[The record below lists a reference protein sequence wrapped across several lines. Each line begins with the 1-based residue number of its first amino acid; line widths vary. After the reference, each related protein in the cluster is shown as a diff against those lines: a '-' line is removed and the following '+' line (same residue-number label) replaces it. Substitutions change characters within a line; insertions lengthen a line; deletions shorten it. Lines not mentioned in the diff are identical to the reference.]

1 MGGLVGLF
9 RLLRNRNSLHFS
21 LLTDP
26 SIHPPG
32 GTPLD
37 TDDGCDGGMDFCCA
51 NAEAKSKQAATPI
64 WQIPRSRSSLS
75 PQKAYL
81 PSLALRIFSTSVQ
94 AMCMDFSLTPYGVSP
109 NFPGVIR

>member
-21 LLTDP
+21 LLPDP

-51 NAEAKSKQAATPI
+51 NAEAKSKPAATPI
-64 WQIPRSRSSLS
+64 W
-75 PQKAYL
+75 
-81 PSLALRIFSTSVQ
+81 RI
-94 AMCMDFSLTPYGVSP
+94 
-109 NFPGVIR
+109 FPGVALLYLRKKPIYLPWHLGFSLRRCKPCAWISA